1 MEEMTTGYAVAD
13 PTLLKNLKPGD
24 FVEFDADR
32 AKGHYAVTTIRKV
45 R

>member
-1 MEEMTTGYAVAD
+1 MTTGYAVAD
-13 PTLLKNLKPGD
+13 PMLLKNLERGD

-32 AKGHYAVTTIRKV
+32 VKGHYVVTTIRKV